1 MPINVNITAEDAHEL
16 THQVKALASE
26 LGLFSPCNCAKAAVP
41 TMDSILQ
48 GAPSC
53 INQTESIEPTTS
65 DDNQEPEE
73 TDSAF
78 DNTEDKNYGGDN
90 DDDDDDN
97 EDEDNGLSKDESF
110 NPEIAEHFDEIFG
123 TVGNRP
129 MPGNRV
135 RINGTLFQGEGTVK
149 ATNYSA
155 LYNPTATYD
164 TKVMK
169 VKADNGKSYSYNI
182 SDLRAKK
189 VAKV

>member
-16 THQVKALASE
+16 AHQVKALASE

-78 DNTEDKNYGGDN
+78 DNT

-97 EDEDNGLSKDESF
+97 DNEDNGLSKNESL

-155 LYNPTATYD
+155 LYDPTAAYD

-189 VAKV
+189 VVKV